1 MTTARD
7 TPVSVADLRPVD
19 LFDDLDDA
27 GLAEFAAAAQWRHVE
42 PGTVVLEAG
51 EPTEGMF
58 CLLEGTLQLFQRDGD
73 RFEPIGRQ
81 NAPTWIGAIAALTE
95 GDFVSRMVA
104 VGDADLALI
113 PAAEFRRLA
122 LANPDVHRRIMR
134 QVRPIMTR
142 MTAIQQNREHL
153 AALGTM
159 AAGLAHELNNPA
171 AAARS
176 AANDLGEALDAIG
189 ATIREFVDAGI
200 EREDAARI
208 ADLRDQA
215 LHQCAQGSSL
225 SALDAA
231 DAEDAMR
238 DRLEALGVPDAYRL
252 AEPLAA
258 AGVDDGWLE
267 ELQGLAG
274 SGTPAALRS
283 IVASL
288 SAQRLVSDLRDSTE
302 RMSSLIAAIKSYAY
316 MDRGGLVEAD
326 IHEGL
331 ETTLKVLSHKL
342 KHTQIKVVRDY
353 DRTLPPLT
361 MYGSEVNQVWTNL
374 LDNAIDALGDSGT
387 ITVRTQRDGDCIL
400 VDIADTG
407 TGIPVQA
414 RAHVFEPFF
423 TTKDV
428 GQGTGLGLD
437 TVRQIVVGRHGGSV
451 TFDTGD
457 GGTTFHIWM
466 PLPAITIPR
475 PTETET

>member
-7 TPVSVADLRPVD
+7 ASVSVADLRPVD

-27 GLAEFAAAAQWRHVE
+27 TLAEFAAAAEWRHVE
-42 PGTVVLEAG
+42 PETVVLEAG
-51 EPTEGMF
+51 KPPEGMF
-58 CLLEGTLQLFQRDGD
+58 CLLQGTLQLFQPDGE

-81 NAPTWIGAIAALTE
+81 NAPTWIGAIAVLTE
-95 GDFVSRMVA
+95 ADFVSRMVA
-104 VGDADLALI
+104 VGEADLALI
-113 PAAEFRRLA
+113 PSAEFRRLA

-142 MTAIQQNREHL
+142 MTVIQQNREHL
-153 AALGTM
+153 TALGTM

-171 AAARS
+171 AAARRS
-176 AANDLGEALDAIG
+176 AADLAEALDAIG

-208 ADLRDQA
+208 ADLRD
-215 LHQCAQGSSL
+215 LVLRQCADRSPL

-238 DRLEALGVPDAYRL
+238 DRLEEMGVPDAFRL

-274 SGTPAALRS
+274 SATPAALRS

-326 IHEGL
+326 VHEGL

-342 KHTQIKVVRDY
+342 KNTQIKVVRDY
-353 DRTLPPLT
+353 DRTLPALT

-374 LDNAIDALGDSGT
+374 LDNAIDALGDTGT
-387 ITVRTQRDGDCIL
+387 ITVSTQRDNDCIL
-400 VDIADTG
+400 VDISDTG
-407 TGIPVQA
+407 PGIPA
-414 RAHVFEPFF
+414 RARTHVFEPFY

-437 TVRQIVVGRHGGSV
+437 TVRRIVVERHGGSV

-457 GGTTFHIWM
+457 DGTTFHIWL

>member
-19 LFDDLDDA
+19 LFDDIDDA
-27 GLAEFAAAAQWRHVE
+27 ALAEFAAAAQWRHVE
-42 PGTVVLEAG
+42 PGDVVLEAG
-51 EPTEGMF
+51 QPPEGMF
-58 CLLEGTLQLFQRDGD
+58 CLLHGTLQLFQPDGD
-73 RFEPIGRQ
+73 RFEPVGRQ

-104 VGDADLALI
+104 VGEADLALI
-113 PAAEFRRLA
+113 PAAAFRRLA
-122 LANPDVHRRIMR
+122 LANPDVHGRIMR

-176 AANDLGEALDAIG
+176 AANDLGRALDVIG
-189 ATIREFVDAGI
+189 ATLREFVDAGV

-215 LHQCAQGSSL
+215 LRQCAQGSKL
-225 SALDAA
+225 SALDAT
-231 DAEDAMR
+231 DAEDDMR
-238 DRLEALGVPDAYRL
+238 DRLEALGVPGAYEL

-258 AGVDDGWLE
+258 AGVDEGWLE

-274 SGTPAALRS
+274 SATPAALRS

-316 MDRGGLVEAD
+316 MDRGGLIEAD
-326 IHEGL
+326 VHEGL

-342 KHTQIKVVRDY
+342 KNTQIKVVRDY
-353 DRTLPPLT
+353 DRALPPLT

-374 LDNAIDALGDSGT
+374 LDNAIDALGESGT

-400 VDIADTG
+400 VDIADSG
-407 TGIPVQA
+407 PGIPVEA
-414 RAHVFEPFF
+414 RKHVFEPFY
-423 TTKDV
+423 TTKEV
-428 GQGTGLGLD
+428 GHGTGLGLD
-437 TVRQIVVGRHGGSV
+437 TVRRIVVERHGGSV
-451 TFDTGD
+451 TFETGD
-457 GGTTFHIWM
+457 SGTTFHIWL

>member
-27 GLAEFAAAAQWRHVE
+27 ALAEFAAVAQSRHVE
-42 PGTVVLEAG
+42 PGDVVLEAG
-51 EPTEGMF
+51 QPPEGLF
-58 CLLEGTLQLFQRDGD
+58 CLLEGTLQLQQQDGD
-73 RFEPIGRQ
+73 RFEPVGRQ
-81 NAPTWIGAIAALTE
+81 TAPTWIGAIATITE
-95 GDFVSRMVA
+95 GDFASRMVA
-104 VGDADLALI
+104 VSDAQLAVI
-113 PAAEFRRLA
+113 PSAEFRRLA
-122 LANPDVHRRIMR
+122 LANTDVHRRVMR

-171 AAARS
+171 AAAKS
-176 AANDLGEALDAIG
+176 AANDLGEALDVIG

-215 LHQCAQGSSL
+215 LRQCAQGSSL

-231 DAEDAMR
+231 DAEDEMR
-238 DRLEALGVPDAYRL
+238 DRLEAMGVPDAYRL

-258 AGVDDGWLE
+258 SGVDDDWLA
-267 ELQGLAG
+267 ELQRLAG
-274 SGTPAALRS
+274 SATSAALRS

-302 RMSSLIAAIKSYAY
+302 RMSSLISAIKAYAY

-326 IHEGL
+326 VHEGL

-342 KHTQIKVVRDY
+342 KHTQIKIVRDY
-353 DRTLPPLT
+353 DRALPPLT

-374 LDNAIDALGDSGT
+374 LDNAIDAVGDSGT
-387 ITVRTQRDGDCIL
+387 ITVRTRLDGDCIL
-400 VDIADTG
+400 VDIVDTG
-407 TGIPVQA
+407 SGIPAQA
-414 RAHVFEPFF
+414 RTHVFEPFY

-437 TVRQIVVGRHGGSV
+437 TVRRIVVERHGGSV

-457 GGTTFHIWM
+457 SGTTFHIWL

-475 PTETET
+475 PTESET